1 MGCVTDP
8 GETPNCSSC
17 QPCSPPSRC
26 LVPDGSSTGPWQTS
40 PVSLMGYPL
49 SLGPKPGN
57 PPEATSSWPPCTPQM
72 GWRNAEGSPEGT
84 PGPWQTSHVFVQ
96 ISPELGRRPLG
107 TPGRPLQRPE
117 VPAGGRVQPGSW
129 QTPHPT
135 SFPRSLPGDGNQ
147 TLRSSQRPQLLA
159 SLHCA
164 KTPVGHRWQFP
175 GSLADLPHL
184 VSRISFGLRP

>member
-107 TPGRPLQRPE
+107 APRVPLQPQRRQWLAE
-117 VPAGGRVQPGSW
+117 A
-129 QTPHPT
+129 
-135 SFPRSLPGDGNQ
+135 SLPGPWQ
-147 TLRSSQRPQLLA
+147 TSSVSSVESPM
-159 SLHCA
+159 
-164 KTPVGHRWQFP
+164 GW
-175 GSLADLPHL
+175 DLDPMEC
-184 VSRISFGLRP
+184 P